1 MLTEVFANSLIFFMF
16 QFEEGNYDWA
26 IPLIVSNFITILLM
40 FFFTKD
46 RSQQEIAFQQQIA
59 KLEAH
64 SLRAQMNPH
73 FIFNALNGVQSVM
86 MLQGEQMANRYL
98 GVFSKLLRFT
108 IEMTNSEM
116 ISLEDELGYLN
127 SYVELQNLRLENE
140 IDFMID
146 IDSTVDAAQCFLPT
160 MMLQPLVEKAII
172 HGVSTLKD
180 KRTILLKIERVKN
193 ILILKVE
200 DNGIGRK
207 ESDLLRKNQKG
218 GVHKSFANQIM
229 KERIDIF
236 NYLQDDKTNFY
247 MEDVFPNK
255 KHSGTRAILTIPFRE
270 EKSGIINK
278 L

>member
-1 MLTEVFANSLIFFMF
+1 MLLKAFANTSMFFMF
-16 QFEEGNYDWA
+16 QFEEGNYEWA

-116 ISLEDELGYLN
+116 ISLEDEEEEF
-127 SYVELQNLRLENE
+127 VCNL
-140 IDFMID
+140 
-146 IDSTVDAAQCFLPT
+146 
-160 MMLQPLVEKAII
+160 
-172 HGVSTLKD
+172 VSQ
-180 KRTILLKIERVKN
+180 KN
-193 ILILKVE
+193 IEISKSQ
-200 DNGIGRK
+200 K
-207 ESDLLRKNQKG
+207 ESLLA
-218 GVHKSFANQIM
+218 HI
-229 KERIDIF
+229 E
-236 NYLQDDKTNFY
+236 NY
-247 MEDVFPNK
+247 
-255 KHSGTRAILTIPFRE
+255 S
-270 EKSGIINK
+270 
-278 L
+278 